1 MNVLVD
7 SYSKWIRQKF
17 FPKILLMKRFICWVR
32 KLKKKNDDSAIT
44 HKSKVK
50 SSEWLSDN
58 KRIQQVMSDLVE
70 NVAAFSH
77 ICLRE

>member
-17 FPKILLMKRFICWVR
+17 FPKILLMKRFIYWVR

-50 SSEWLSDN
+50 LSEWLSEN

>member
-17 FPKILLMKRFICWVR
+17 FPKILLMKRFIYWLR